1 MIPLAERIRCVETA
15 RRVAT
20 GVARPPERAEARDD
34 LAAGLDDASR
44 LLRWVDGR
52 REALAALSPPA
63 GEVSL
68 REQARCIGVARDVV
82 MRKATPPAR
91 AAERDYLIGALE
103 AAGATLRWA
112 HAREYELRCIART
125 GGPAAAPARAGGCG
139 AADVR
144 GKAPGAARAAPRFP
158 IAMRAAMRCAEKS
171 FQTFLGVDGA
181 SAAAVELRARCGVA
195 SRKQFDT
202 DEDARERWRALDGR
216 YAAWL
221 ACVEGEMAPGR
232 GP

>member
-52 REALAALSPPA
+52 REALATLSPPA

-68 REQARCIGVARDVV
+68 REQARCVGVARDVV
-82 MRKATPPAR
+82 LRKATPPAR

-125 GGPAAAPARAGGCG
+125 GGSAAAPARGGG
-139 AADVR
+139 TPAD
-144 GKAPGAARAAPRFP
+144 APGAARATRFP
-158 IAMRAAMRCAEKS
+158 IAMRAAMRCAEPA
-171 FQTFLGVDGA
+171 FQRFLGVGDA
-181 SAAAVELRARCGVA
+181 KAAAAELRARCGVA

-202 DEDARERWRALDGR
+202 EESARERWRALDGR

-221 ACVEGEMAPGR
+221 ACVEGEIAR
-232 GP
+232 